1 MADNWVSSALYYG
14 DGTNERKV
22 HYETDTKNIV
32 DFEQAVN
39 NLINTSF
46 GDTTFRGTTTFENIH
61 VTGTSQMDGLVTC
74 DSGILTKGNI
84 NINNRGSISS
94 DVNKVTVSS
103 KNGSYIDLTAG
114 DGVSIHSD
122 GNVDTILSI
131 DKSGILSYNNNAVFE
146 GNTTFKGN
154 VTMQGTVSS
163 PIKLP
168 YTTITSNSTSTT
180 IATTSGSSV
189 VLSNSATG
197 DVQLKTKSN
206 HTFALTTEGKLTV
219 DGNEVASKKVIL
231 NAVYPVGCTYITL
244 GNTNPSSFLG
254 IGTWERI
261 GDGLQLAIVGTAKDK
276 NNTSH
281 SISAGANA
289 GEWTHTI
296 TVSEMPEHDHPVAKC
311 SKEGAHKHSRGDM
324 NIKASGFLGE
334 AAGHPGSEYE
344 AFQKQATGALYY
356 SGTGKW
362 GSSGGIDQDDYVG
375 HFDASRK
382 GAWTGETSE
391 NGSHSHTIDIG
402 NRGKGN
408 AHNIINPLFGV
419 YLWKRV
425 S

>member
-14 DGTNERKV
+14 DGANERKV

-74 DSGILTKGNI
+74 ESGILTKGDI
-84 NINNRGSISS
+84 NINDEGSISS
-94 DVNKVTVSS
+94 DNDKVTVSC
-103 KNGSYIDLTAG
+103 KDGSYIDLTAG

-122 GNVDTILSI
+122 GDVDAILSI
-131 DKSGILSYNNNAVFE
+131 DRNGILSYDKNAI
-146 GNTTFKGN
+146 FKGN
-154 VTMQGTVSS
+154 VTVQGNITS
-163 PIKLP
+163 PLKLP

-219 DGNEVASKKVIL
+219 DGNEVASKEVIL
-231 NAVYPVGCTYITL
+231 NAVYPIGCTYITL
-244 GNTNPSSFLG
+244 GNTNPSTFLG

-261 GDGLQLAIVGTAKDK
+261 GNGLQLAIVGTAKDK
-276 NNTSH
+276 NDTSH
-281 SISAGANA
+281 TISAGAND

-296 TVSEMPEHDHPVAKC
+296 TIDEMPKHDHTVTKC

-324 NIKASGFLGE
+324 NITGWFGAYNYNT
-334 AAGHPGSEYE
+334 AGGAFYGVSDLSENI
-344 AFQKQATGALYY
+344 KGGGW
-356 SGTGKW
+356 S
-362 GSSGGIDQDDYVG
+362 SSGLR
-375 HFDASRK
+375 FDASRP

-391 NGSHSHTIDIG
+391 NGVHTHTIDIG
-402 NRGKGN
+402 NRGGGES
-408 AHNIINPLFGV
+408 HNIINPLFGV